1 MGGCASVSVS
11 CDQTL
16 NQVGRCLTEN
26 ANHIH
31 NKLDENVETLQVS
44 TQELKV
50 LRDDLLTRVFL
61 EEEKGHRRLATVQ
74 RWFSNV
80 ETVESQVNELLAEGA
95 AEIFSEFR
103 IQKAMAEKVCSSL
116 MEDEVGTLGLYGMGG
131 VGKTTLLTQINN
143 IFVNTEN
150 DFDVVI
156 WVVVSKDQKMESVQ
170 ETILW
175 RLGRFSEEWKHL
187 NEEEKAS
194 EIKQVLKGVPLPTRM
209 NRCKVLFTTRSKEVC
224 SEMRVDV
231 EMEVKC
237 LAPDEAWELFRMRAG
252 DLTLESHPD
261 IPGVARKI
269 AGKCYGL
276 PLALN
281 VIGK

>member
-74 RWFSNV
+74 RWVFEKIKEVNV
-80 ETVESQVNELLAEGA
+80 LKSRSDFRVVAERVPRSKVKERLIHVPLVGM
-95 AEIFSEFR
+95 
-103 IQKAMAEKVCSSL
+103 KAIAEKVCSSL

-194 EIKQVLKGVPLPTRM
+194 EIRQVL
-209 NRCKVLFTTRSKEVC
+209 KVLFTTRSKEVC

-281 VIGK
+281 VIGG